1 MTALADETCRPLS
14 GPAHRLDESTQRAL
28 LTEVPGWDIV
38 DAQLAREFH
47 FADFHAT
54 MAFIHAMAS
63 LAHDNDHHP
72 DFAAGYNYCRV
83 RFSTHDVGGLSR
95 NDFICAAQLN
105 RLRDGAQ

>member
-1 MTALADETCRPLS
+1 MTALADESCRPLS
-14 GPAHRLDESTQRAL
+14 GPAHRLDDQAQAAL
-28 LTEVPGWDIV
+28 LGQLPGWTIAD
-38 DAQLAREFH
+38 DQLARDFR

-54 MAFIHAMAS
+54 MAFINAMAEQ
-63 LAHDNDHHP
+63 AHRNDHHP

-105 RLRDGAQ
+105 RLVP